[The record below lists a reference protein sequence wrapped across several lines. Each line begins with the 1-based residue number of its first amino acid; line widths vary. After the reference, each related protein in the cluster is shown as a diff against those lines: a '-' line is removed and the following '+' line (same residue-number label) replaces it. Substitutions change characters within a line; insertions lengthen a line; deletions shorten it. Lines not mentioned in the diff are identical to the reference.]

1 MAPCLLLRGAALI
14 DIHGRVSDG
23 AERGPKKGMR
33 KDLSLEL
40 ARSLEWRTDEPQAPY
55 SPPSPERRRSSSL
68 HTLHPLNGAHIARG
82 NILHGDGILKLRA
95 KGALI

>member
-1 MAPCLLLRGAALI
+1 MDVFQMEEPNER
-14 DIHGRVSDG
+14 

-33 KDLSLEL
+33 KDLSL
-40 ARSLEWRTDEPQAPY
+40 APWNGGRTNRKLLILRPLSA
-55 SPPSPERRRSSSL
+55 ERRSSSSL

-95 KGALI
+95 KGPSICDVRAKMQI

>member
-1 MAPCLLLRGAALI
+1 MDVFQMAVPSER
-14 DIHGRVSDG
+14 

-33 KDLSLEL
+33 KDLSL
-40 ARSLEWRTDEPQAPY
+40 APWNGGRTNRKLLILRPLSA
-55 SPPSPERRRSSSL
+55 RRRRSSL

-95 KGALI
+95 MGAFNMRRPR

>member
-1 MAPCLLLRGAALI
+1 MDVFQMAVPNER
-14 DIHGRVSDG
+14 

-33 KDLSLEL
+33 KDLSL
-40 ARSLEWRTDEPQAPY
+40 APWNGGWTNRKLLILRPL
-55 SPPSPERRRSSSL
+55 SSERRSSSL

-95 KGALI
+95 KGSFICDVLTKTQK